1 MSVGEGESGNGFR
14 YFLGQLVLKPG
25 YHMWPDKEKLQ
36 ANLAG
41 HGLKLWSEGPPT
53 VSPGGPRMVKISSSS
68 QRNKNGWKITVG
80 HVDLVAVDWATC
92 VYYRT
97 QEAFDARWNSFAT
110 VRNVNLSRP
119 LPIAAAAGG
128 PPPPPPPPPQ
138 GGDGGF
144 APPPRAPAPPPPRP
158 APPPQAGEGG
168 YAPRPP
174 VVKAEAGGV
183 KPEPGGEIRRLTRER
198 DAARIEALTAQ
209 LETEKARTG
218 RAEAEKQTLE
228 LQRDAIKAQHIA
240 SSTENDELKK
250 QLDEE
255 KKKSAGLAEEL
266 NKAQADLKRE
276 SILRDVAE
284 RSAEVARKE
293 TKEQEERNL
302 AEKRKSQH
310 LADQLRE
317 ARGQASGPQPP
328 AAGANRQ
335 KRPRTPPD
343 SVDLTRDDG
352 DNAGGGEGGFHDN
365 AGGGEGGF
373 HDNAGGGA

>member
-97 QEAFDARWNSFAT
+97 QEAFDARWNTFAT

-144 APPPRAPAPPPPRP
+144 APPPRAPALPPPRP

-183 KPEPGGEIRRLTRER
+183 KPEPGAEIQRLTRER

-255 KKKSAGLAEEL
+255 KKKSAGLADQL
-266 NKAQADLKRE
+266 NRGASVLERE
-276 SILRDVAE
+276 RILRDVAE

-352 DNAGGGEGGFHDN
+352 DNAGGGKGGFHDN

-373 HDNAGGGA
+373 HDNAAGGA

>member
-1 MSVGEGESGNGFR
+1 MTSNATNNTGMSVGEGESGNGFR
-14 YFLGQLVLKPG
+14 YFLGQLVIKPG
-25 YHMWPDKEKLQ
+25 YHFWPDKEKLRT
-36 ANLAG
+36 NLGG
-41 HGLKLWSEGPPT
+41 HGLKLWSEGPAT
-53 VSPGGPRMVKISSSS
+53 VSPSGPRMVKISSSS
-68 QRNKNGWKITVG
+68 QRNKNGWKIAVDR
-80 HVDLVAVDWATC
+80 VDLVAVDWATC

-97 QEAFDARWNSFAT
+97 QEAFDARWNSFAVT
-110 VRNVNLSRP
+110 RNVDLSRP
-119 LPIAAAAGG
+119 LPIAAPAGG
-128 PPPPPPPPPQ
+128 PPPPPPPPPPQ

-144 APPPRAPAPPPPRP
+144 APPPRALAPPPPRP

-174 VVKAEAGGV
+174 VVKPEAGGV

-198 DAARIEALTAQ
+198 DTARIDALTAQ

-228 LQRDAIKAQHIA
+228 MQRDAIKAQHIA

-266 NKAQADLKRE
+266 NKAQANLKRVE
-276 SILRDVAE
+276 ILRDVAE
-284 RSAEVARKE
+284 RSAELAKEE
-293 TKEQEERNL
+293 TKKQEERNL
-302 AEKRKSQH
+302 ACTRRSQH
-310 LADQLRE
+310 LAEQLRE
-317 ARGQASGPQPP
+317 TQARGPQPP

-343 SVDLTRDDG
+343 TVDLTRDDR
-352 DNAGGGEGGFHDN
+352 DNAGGGEGGFHN
-365 AGGGEGGF
+365 
-373 HDNAGGGA
+373 NAGGGA